1 MRHTLR
7 GVLMALRTLPE
18 SYQDTGFC
26 DVRVALDGD
35 AIIVATQNHPA
46 MYFRHGTWETLVVK
60 HRDKVAFDK
69 DFNFSV
75 TKKPD
80 ETNEIST
87 ILIDCNNLINQ
98 AADLRAKLEE
108 MRKRLGVES

>member
-1 MRHTLR
+1 
-7 GVLMALRTLPE
+7 MALSTLPK

-35 AIIVATQNHPA
+35 AIIVATRDHPA
-46 MYFRHGTWETLVVK
+46 MYFQHKTWETLIIK
-60 HRDKVAFDK
+60 HRDKVAFNK
-69 DFNFSV
+69 NFNFSV

-80 ETNEIST
+80 EANEIST
-87 ILIDCNNLINQ
+87 ILMDCNNLINQ

-108 MRKRLGVES
+108 MREKLGVES

>member
-1 MRHTLR
+1 
-7 GVLMALRTLPE
+7 MALRTLPE
-18 SYQDTGFC
+18 FYQDTGFC
-26 DVRVALDGD
+26 DVRVALDDD

-80 ETNEIST
+80 EANKIST
-87 ILIDCNNLINQ
+87 ILMDCNNLINQ

-108 MRKRLGVES
+108 MRERLGVES

>member
-1 MRHTLR
+1 
-7 GVLMALRTLPE
+7 
-18 SYQDTGFC
+18 FC

-35 AIIVATQNHPA
+35 AILVATQDYPA
-46 MYFRHGTWETLVVK
+46 LCFRHGTWETVVVK

-80 ETNEIST
+80 AANEIAT
-87 ILIDCNNLINQ
+87 ILMDCNNLINQ

-108 MRKRLGVES
+108 MRKRLGVEL